1 MPQKPLIAWV
11 DEDVSAREALEGLPK
26 ASGFTPDV
34 FSSAEGFL
42 QSARLD
48 ESCSGLSHSCH
59 RYYGVSR
66 PTELGSRPCRP
77 ERSAFAVGPSMRG
90 IS

>member
-1 MPQKPLIAWV
+1 VPQKPLIACV
-11 DEDVSAREALEGLPK
+11 DEDVSAREAIEGLLK
-26 ASGFTPDV
+26 VSGFTPEV
-34 FSSAEGFL
+34 FSSAEESL
-42 QSARLD
+42 QSARLV

-77 ERSAFAVGPSMRG
+77 ERSAFAVSPSMRG